1 MNSMMAIS
9 TNTFESYR
17 LFLTESLPNTL
28 ILIGVILGVSCFLG
42 MFLMQRKKK
51 NECTFCKVVLT
62 SLAVPAFWVGLMLKS
77 YFGFAPFISLST
89 IGYIM
94 IILYLIFSLVILRIF
109 LDWLKSKLRFIC
121 RSQRYK

>member
-1 MNSMMAIS
+1 MNSMMTIS

-51 NECTFCKVVLT
+51 NECIFCKVVLT
-62 SLAVPAFWVGLMLKS
+62 SLAVPTFWVGLMLKS
-77 YFGFAPFISLST
+77 YFGFASFISPST

-94 IILYLIFSLVILRIF
+94 IILYLIFSLVILRVF
-109 LDWLKSKLRFIC
+109 LDWLKSKLHMPKSEI
-121 RSQRYK
+121 